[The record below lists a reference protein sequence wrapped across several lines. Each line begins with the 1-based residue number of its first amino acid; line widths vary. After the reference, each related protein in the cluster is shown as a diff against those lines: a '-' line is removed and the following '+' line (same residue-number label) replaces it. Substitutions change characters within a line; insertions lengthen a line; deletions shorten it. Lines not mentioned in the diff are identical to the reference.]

1 MRDEDLSQWD
11 VLVVMSGDGL
21 LHEVSARCH
30 PLARAGGKLGGDAE
44 TKPSWKPW
52 GRPQPLL
59 RALWGHWG
67 LCAAPRDTNS
77 PPSLLQVLNGLME
90 RPDWEEALQ
99 TPLCILPGG
108 SGNAL
113 AASINYYAG

>member
-1 MRDEDLSQWD
+1 MRRQNPAGSHGGSHNLS
-11 VLVVMSGDGL
+11 
-21 LHEVSARCH
+21 
-30 PLARAGGKLGGDAE
+30 
-44 TKPSWKPW
+44 
-52 GRPQPLL
+52 
-59 RALWGHWG
+59 LWGHWG

>member
-1 MRDEDLSQWD
+1 MQDEDLSQWD

-21 LHEVSARCH
+21 LHEVSTCCH
-30 PLARAGGKLGGDAE
+30 SMARAGGKMGGGAG
-44 TKPSWKPW
+44 TKPCWKPE

-59 RALWGHWG
+59 GALWGHWG
-67 LCAAPRDTNS
+67 LCAAPRTTS
-77 PPSLLQVLNGLME
+77 TPSFLLQVLNGLME
-90 RPDWEEALQ
+90 RPDWEQALQ

>member
-1 MRDEDLSQWD
+1 
-11 VLVVMSGDGL
+11 MSPPGQGWGQTGGRCGDKTQLEAVGAATTS
-21 LHEVSARCH
+21 HCGVT
-30 PLARAGGKLGGDAE
+30 GVFV
-44 TKPSWKPW
+44 
-52 GRPQPLL
+52 QP
-59 RALWGHWG
+59 HVT
-67 LCAAPRDTNS
+67 PTP